1 MENQRIRLSKTLLK
15 NALVE
20 LLRVKRID
28 KISISELCE
37 AAQINRT
44 TFYKYYGSQYDLLS
58 EMEQDFFQQLQQN
71 FLDKDPEDMEN
82 LTELIRYL
90 DADQERW
97 KVLINSVGDQAFTEK
112 LFDTPA
118 IRALFRRHNLSG
130 IDQRM
135 EGYIRTFFCQGG
147 YAVLRRWLN
156 AESRET
162 PEEIAFLLKKLAC
175 QVMGE

>member
-28 KISISELCE
+28 KISISELCA

-44 TFYKYYGSQYDLLS
+44 TFYKYYGSQYDLLG
-58 EMEQDFFQQLQQN
+58 EMEQDFFHQLQQN
-71 FLDKDPEDMEN
+71 FLDKNPEDMEN

-90 DADQERW
+90 DADQDRW

-118 IRALFRRHNLSG
+118 IRALFRRHNPG
-130 IDQRM
+130 
-135 EGYIRTFFCQGG
+135 GVNPRTEEYVRIFFCQGG

-156 AESRET
+156 ADPRES
-162 PEEIAFLLKKLAC
+162 PEEIARLLRELAS
-175 QVMGE
+175 QVMGD